1 MMFILRIKGSDRY
14 ISYGPMIHYESKEYA
29 TRFTNLEDACAIGD
43 EIMVFRNLKLEIE
56 EE

>member
-1 MMFILRIKGSDRY
+1 
-14 ISYGPMIHYESKEYA
+14 MIHYESKEYA